1 MDAPSPVNRRT
12 RRGDAVAVTGT
23 TRHHFPTG
31 NQASRKSHEYCRASY
46 DLGLGCWR
54 KVKRLVSSRH
64 AAHIRSIQSP
74 QEAWES
80 GFKSHEQTRFESVY
94 RADNG

>member
-54 KVKRLVSSRH
+54 KVKRLATV
-64 AAHIRSIQSP
+64 
-74 QEAWES
+74 W
-80 GFKSHEQTRFESVY
+80 SV
-94 RADNG
+94 RG